1 MREFKRCHPL
11 VNAVYFLAV
20 IGFSMFY
27 MHPVYLGISLV
38 SSLSCAFMTG
48 RGKTLKSLGYLFL
61 CALFAAAL
69 SPLFSHAGV
78 TVLCYLPSGNPLTL
92 ESILYGAASGV
103 MFFSVMGW
111 FFCFH
116 RVMTG
121 DKWMYL
127 FGKVMPVFS
136 LMLSM
141 TLRFVPKY
149 QRELTAISHAQKG
162 IGADA
167 ANKGMLQKAKSGMH
181 MLSILVTRCFEDSV
195 DTADSMKSR
204 GYGLP
209 GRTAFSNFLF
219 TKRDRT
225 ILLLLLILS
234 LAVLICGVT
243 RGAYFRYFPSIKGA
257 AVSAKSLC
265 GMIAYL
271 MLSLTP
277 VMIEGREA
285 VRWKK
290 LRSRI

>member
-1 MREFKRCHPL
+1 
-11 VNAVYFLAV
+11 
-20 IGFSMFY
+20 
-27 MHPVYLGISLV
+27 
-38 SSLSCAFMTG
+38 
-48 RGKTLKSLGYLFL
+48 
-61 CALFAAAL
+61 
-69 SPLFSHAGV
+69 
-78 TVLCYLPSGNPLTL
+78 
-92 ESILYGAASGV
+92 
-103 MFFSVMGW
+103 
-111 FFCFH
+111 
-116 RVMTG
+116 
-121 DKWMYL
+121 MYL
-127 FGKVMPVFS
+127 FGKVMPAFS

-162 IGADA
+162 IGVDA

-209 GRTAFSNFLF
+209 GRTAFSNFVF
-219 TKRDRT
+219 TKRDRM
-225 ILLLLLILS
+225 ILGLLLILS
-234 LAVLICGVT
+234 LFVLICGVT

>member
-11 VNAVYFLAV
+11 VNAGYFLAV
-20 IGFSMFY
+20 IGFSVFY

-38 SSLSCAFMTG
+38 SSLSCALMTG
-48 RGKTLKSLGYLFL
+48 RGKTLKSLGYLFF
-61 CALFAAAL
+61 CAVFAAVL

-103 MFFSVMGW
+103 MFFSVMCW

-127 FGKVMPVFS
+127 FGKVMPAFS

-149 QRELTAISHAQKG
+149 RRELTAISHAQKG
-162 IGADA
+162 IGADRA
-167 ANKGMLQKAKSGMH
+167 DKGVLQKAGHGMH

-209 GRTAFSNFLF
+209 GRTAFSNFVF
-219 TKRDRT
+219 TKRDRM
-225 ILLLLLILS
+225 ILGLLLILS
-234 LAVLICGVT
+234 LFVLICGVT

-277 VMIEGREA
+277 AMIEGREA